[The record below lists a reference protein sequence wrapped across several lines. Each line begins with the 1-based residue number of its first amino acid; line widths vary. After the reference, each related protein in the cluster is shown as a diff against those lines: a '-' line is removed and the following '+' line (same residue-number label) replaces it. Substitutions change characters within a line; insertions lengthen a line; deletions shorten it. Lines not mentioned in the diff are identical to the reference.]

1 MANRAQPQLELFHLA
16 PRNEGKP
23 KVDWKRGGLKSLRIQ
38 RFKRFRD
45 FHIDFDRL
53 TLLVGTNSSGKTT
66 VLQAIR
72 LFFWCVAVCLRKD
85 GAGHRFTKAVIP
97 FSDFRLI
104 PAHDLRELSFQ
115 GVTPN
120 RRTLGILLTGTLE
133 SSLTLAF
140 RIYASYSTLMVVDP
154 EIKPDAALTDKQVTV
169 VDRSPLYIPGFFG
182 VVSREL
188 LAHDARLEE
197 LLNSGHHNEV
207 LRNII
212 LRLKGDA
219 ARLSQLLRIMKGE
232 FQITGMDLPF
242 SEKTTEFLR
251 AEYSEADVRVPLD
264 FVSAGS
270 GFLQVL
276 QIMAH
281 ALQNPSPILLL
292 DEPDAHMHHGLQR
305 SFLKIVRTFA
315 DSEDLQIVM
324 ATHSETFLRETP
336 LAEIRVIDAS
346 WTEAGKFP
354 NTPELQ
360 ERLSQAGIW
369 PTQMELAEILRTRRV
384 LIVEGDEDEEIVHR
398 AGRLA
403 HSDWDVT
410 ARLVQIVHSDGSDDS
425 TVKRLEYVKDILN
438 RILPDGLHI
447 AHMRDRDLLCDA
459 AVTALRDEAKS
470 KGLPLHILDFRNRE
484 GLLIRPL
491 LIERALRTQYSTDQ
505 LPVAFVKRGTIAAL
519 VEEEIRAWC
528 QEEVD
533 NVPVKVQ
540 EYNRAWIRRTYDSED
555 FKKGE
560 TLIAS
565 FIRTAWQEPISRK
578 EIPWKLLDG
587 KAVLRRVR
595 NKLQADGLTLSEDA
609 IFKVMALEDYGDSL
623 KETVDLLASWCV
635 ERGDGPTKPST
646 TAQ

>member
-1 MANRAQPQLELFHLA
+1 MATKGVIQLELFHLA

-23 KVDWKRGGLKSLRIQ
+23 KIDWTKGGLKSLRIQ

-45 FHIDFDRL
+45 FSIDFDRQ
-53 TLLVGTNSSGKTT
+53 TLLVGTNNSGKTT

-72 LFFWCVAVCLRKD
+72 LFFWCVDVCLRKE
-85 GAGHRFTKAVIP
+85 GTRRRFAKAVIP
-97 FSDFRLI
+97 FSDFSLI
-104 PAHDLRELSFQ
+104 PAHDLRELAFQ

-120 RRTLGILLTGTLE
+120 RRTLGIVLTGTLE
-133 SSLTLAF
+133 NGLTLAF

-154 EIKPDAALTDKQVTV
+154 ETQPDAPLTDEQVTV
-169 VDRSPLYIPGFFG
+169 IDRSPLYIPGFFG

-212 LRLKGDA
+212 LRLKGDTTSHS
-219 ARLSQLLRIMKGE
+219 RLLGILKDEFHIM
-232 FQITGMDLPF
+232 GMDLPF

-251 AEYSEADVRVPLD
+251 AEYSEADVRIPLD

-292 DEPDAHMHHGLQR
+292 DEPDAHMHHRLQK
-305 SFLKIVRTFA
+305 SFLKFVRAFA

-324 ATHSETFLRETP
+324 ASHSETFLREAP
-336 LAEIRVIDAS
+336 LTEIRVIDAS
-346 WTEAGKFP
+346 WPRAEKFP
-354 NTPELQ
+354 SAPELQ
-360 ERLSQAGIW
+360 DQLSRAGIW

-384 LIVEGDEDEEIVHR
+384 LIVEGNQDEEIVHK

-403 HSDWDVT
+403 HADWEIT
-410 ARLVQIVHSDGSDDS
+410 ARLVQIVRSDGSDDA
-425 TVKRLEYVKDILN
+425 TVKRLEYVKDILS

-447 AHMRDRDLLCDA
+447 AHIRDRDLLCDA
-459 AVTALRDEAKS
+459 AVIALRQESKS
-470 KGLPLHILDFRNRE
+470 KKLHLHILEQRNRE
-484 GLLIRPL
+484 ALLIRPM
-491 LIERALRTQYSTDQ
+491 LIERAVRTHYSPNQ
-505 LPVAFVKRGTIAAL
+505 LPGKFSEAGTISSL
-519 VEEEIRAWC
+519 VEEEIWAWC

-540 EYNRAWIRRTYDSED
+540 EYNRAWIRRTYDHED
-555 FKKGE
+555 FHKGE
-560 TLIAS
+560 TQIAS
-565 FIRTAWQEPISRK
+565 FIRTAWQEPINRK
-578 EIPWKLLDG
+578 DIPWKLLDG

-595 NKLQADGLTLSEDA
+595 KRLQADGLILSEDA
-609 IFKVMALEDYGDSL
+609 IVKVMSIEDYGEAL
-623 KETVDLLASWCV
+623 KETVDLLTSWCV
-635 ERGDGPTKPST
+635 ERGVVPTRHST
-646 TAQ
+646 TRK